1 MKFEKK
7 KKKKKRSVF
16 ALLHFTEIDTQNVS
30 GYTVGTVYMNKL
42 PISAAEMTQYLS
54 SIRMCDIN
62 CLTKKFCVPYFYVL
76 QDKVVIKYLHRSN
89 RFHEKN

>member
-1 MKFEKK
+1 MKFE

-54 SIRMCDIN
+54 SI
-62 CLTKKFCVPYFYVL
+62 LL
-76 QDKVVIKYLHRSN
+76 Q
-89 RFHEKN
+89 